1 MQTFFPKKKNQTNPK
16 KYIKNKGKD
25 QTKHLNCYMGEK
37 RKKKDTG
44 KR

>member
-16 KYIKNKGKD
+16 KYIKNKGKA